1 MFLDSCWILVPGVIC
16 DPFVLYLPLL
26 LQLTGTPRPANWKSS
41 VTTVSDWLATSCLSV
56 CNFKSQR
63 IFCSQPFL
71 VPSPI
76 TAWKFLIHMW
86 NKCCQIWIR
95 SCHLLTTIPDFWLW
109 LGVDCPN
116 CILHVLDSL
125 WGTLAQSWD
134 LWLGLMPSY
143 GSAEGL
149 FLCCHVQSL
158 CAVLC
163 QQQTNIYHTETTTL
177 RNGLQNVCF
186 SPLMRNNISVERLQF
201 LRKGNIP
208 LIILGVLFPA
218 REMIPCTFFLHPCLV
233 FLWPK

>member
-56 CNFKSQR
+56 
-63 IFCSQPFL
+63 CSQPFL

-134 LWLGLMPSY
+134 LWLGLMPSSMDLLR
-143 GSAEGL
+143 GCS
-149 FLCCHVQSL
+149 
-158 CAVLC
+158 CAAMF
-163 QQQTNIYHTETTTL
+163 
-177 RNGLQNVCF
+177 RA
-186 SPLMRNNISVERLQF
+186 S
-201 LRKGNIP
+201 
-208 LIILGVLFPA
+208 VLFFVSNKQIFTILKLQPS
-218 REMIPCTFFLHPCLV
+218 ETGYKMCVFHHWWEITFQ
-233 FLWPK
+233 

>member
-134 LWLGLMPSY
+134 LWLGLMPSSMDLLR
-143 GSAEGL
+143 GCS
-149 FLCCHVQSL
+149 
-158 CAVLC
+158 CAVMF
-163 QQQTNIYHTETTTL
+163 
-177 RNGLQNVCF
+177 RA
-186 SPLMRNNISVERLQF
+186 S
-201 LRKGNIP
+201 
-208 LIILGVLFPA
+208 VLFFVSNKQIFTILKLQPS
-218 REMIPCTFFLHPCLV
+218 ETGYKMCVFHHWWEITFQ
-233 FLWPK
+233 